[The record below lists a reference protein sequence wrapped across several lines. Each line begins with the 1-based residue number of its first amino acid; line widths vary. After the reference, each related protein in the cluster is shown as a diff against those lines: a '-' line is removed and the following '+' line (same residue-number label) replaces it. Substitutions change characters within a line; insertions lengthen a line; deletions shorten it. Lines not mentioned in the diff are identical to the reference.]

1 MIVIPSRPLK
11 KQWWHWYRSKAVAIY
26 KTKKYIQEQIIPY
39 LRAHSRKQNGKYE
52 RPFKLLTEKNN
63 FE

>member
-1 MIVIPSRPLK
+1 MIIKHFYAIP
-11 KQWWHWYRSKAVAIY
+11 
-26 KTKKYIQEQIIPY
+26 QEQIIPY